1 MFEKFKKI
9 IIFPLILAL
18 SINLFNLKPKEAKA
32 NPLVLAPFL
41 ASDFLIDLF
50 GTAAV
55 IVTIESGVKVLS
67 GDDAIFYGNQLQ
79 SSIDYL
85 ECTDS
90 NGNIYYV
97 DHNGKMYDENYIPIN
112 TVTDSTSISITGAK
126 INTATFV
133 EKLQAIIDKLKGLKM
148 KMM

>member
-1 MFEKFKKI
+1 MVIYRVYFRGI
-9 IIFPLILAL
+9 I
-18 SINLFNLKPKEAKA
+18 S
-32 NPLVLAPFL
+32 LVLAPFL

-50 GTAAV
+50 GTAEV